1 MRNITKNSIVDHLHK
16 EIGISKKL
24 LRDIVTSV
32 FENIID
38 LSIKDSN
45 IKIKNFGSF
54 HISKKSQRPGNI
66 ISINQRIDIA
76 ERLVLKF
83 LPSRSLKGRINKIL

>member
-1 MRNITKNSIVDHLHK
+1 MRNITKNSITDHLHQ

-24 LRDIVTSV
+24 LGDIVSSV

-45 IKIKNFGSF
+45 ITVKNFGSF
-54 HISKKSQRPGNI
+54 HISKKSPRPGQI
-66 ISINQRIDIA
+66 IATNEKIDIE

-83 LPSRSLKGRINKIL
+83 LPSRSLKERINKII

>member
-1 MRNITKNSIVDHLHK
+1 VRNITKNSIINHLHE

-24 LRDIVTSV
+24 LGDVVTSV

-38 LSIKDSN
+38 LSINDSN

-54 HISKKSQRPGNI
+54 HISKKPQRPGNLI
-66 ISINQRIDIA
+66 ATNQRIDIE

-83 LPSRSLKGRINKIL
+83 LPSRSLKERINKIV